1 MKTHLKS
8 NITRMLLLC
17 VAFAIGGCYTVLM
30 HPSVLTSTEQ
40 EYPAQ
45 STSVGDYTSEI
56 SYSQNCLSCHSQT
69 ELDDRYFDMQ
79 KAGMQYAHGMSI
91 DPYGWR
97 APSVSVPWWIGVY
110 APIPQSGVAGVPA
123 SGSDKGSRRRDSGSS
138 RGSDR
143 SRPND
148 NTNASSPTTT
158 TTTTVAAPEP
168 AAGTGTS
175 SGTTTST
182 GSTSTSPERTKTS
195 TPAAEPAPRKSGSSR
210 GNDPK

>member
-1 MKTHLKS
+1 MNTHLKS
-8 NITRMLLLC
+8 NITRFLLLC

-30 HPSVLTSTEQ
+30 HPSMLTTSEE

-45 STSVGDYTSEI
+45 STSVGDYTSDI
-56 SYSQNCLSCHSQT
+56 SYNQNCLSCHSQA

-79 KAGMQYAHGMSI
+79 KVGMQYAHGMSI

-110 APIPQSGVAGVPA
+110 APIPQSAVGGVPP
-123 SGSDKGSRRRDSGSS
+123 SGSDKGPRRRDTGTS

-148 NTNASSPTTT
+148 NTSASTPATTT
-158 TTTTVAAPEP
+158 TTTATAPNP
-168 AAGTGTS
+168 TAGTGTT
-175 SGTTTST
+175 SGTNTST
-182 GSTSTSPERTKTS
+182 GSTSTERARAT

-210 GNDPK
+210 GSDPK